1 MGLVLNLKTKN
12 IELNA
17 IRHLLYYI
25 SVSGNRFIV
34 TFGMNCSR
42 DISVH
47 FCKFVRF
54 KYLFTIKDS
63 SIEKVCKMF
72 IITPECLKGD
82 IFLMCISVVIVHK
95 SPFVGI
101 LVFKNDASVTNI

>member
-1 MGLVLNLKTKN
+1 ML
-12 IELNA
+12 
-17 IRHLLYYI
+17 
-25 SVSGNRFIV
+25 
-34 TFGMNCSR
+34 
-42 DISVH
+42 
-47 FCKFVRF
+47 
-54 KYLFTIKDS
+54 
-63 SIEKVCKMF
+63 